1 MPQIKEDDTVRIRK
15 GKTWEPAVVTAKHS
29 APRSFIVTTPE
40 GGVYRRNRRHL
51 LPTAEPR
58 PEITGPDYDDDDLSP
73 ATSTNAARVTPHVD
87 HPLQTPP
94 RRTSGRTVRLPERFR
109 RDYVMT

>member
-1 MPQIKEDDTVRIRK
+1 M
-15 GKTWEPAVVTAKHS
+15 EPAVVTAKHS

-73 ATSTNAARVTPHVD
+73 ATSTSAARVTLRVD
-87 HPLQTPP
+87 HPPQTPP
-94 RRTSGRTVRLPERFR
+94 RRTNGRTVRLPERFR